1 MDIQKVYDT
10 IQSLNSEFCEITRN
24 EDFSPFVIT
33 SNGDDYEVTFMGI
46 TMDEYYEGEIKTPF
60 ECFLRHQAF
69 KIIEQLTKW
78 SNHGRVEGEDGSDL
92 DQAFVDSIIQKAH
105 KYYSMRDVKM
115 TGCLIRKHYG
125 DGGNCL
131 EISAHGHVHR
141 FNLKQITKDA
151 AKVQADVYLAE
162 LVRISVSH
170 AMINEGM

>member
-105 KYYSMRDVKM
+105 KYY
-115 TGCLIRKHYG
+115 G